1 MRNWNEHNNN
11 NNNSASKS
19 MQAHNSYDVGVAADG
34 IALCLDANHWQILMV
49 WELLL
54 MKFLCLDANQM
65 ATIYF

>member
-1 MRNWNEHNNN
+1 MRNWNEHNN